1 MKVLKIKA
9 NTMQDALVEAR
20 RQLGDGVTVLHTKQ
34 YDDATMLGLARK
46 PVVEILA
53 AADAPAQPVRAQT
66 ATATATVEADWQLLS
81 RQIADVKR
89 LLGDMDETRPQA
101 AHPKRSPI
109 LERLVS
115 AGVDEALAGTLVAGA
130 KDDQEKVVESIKNR
144 FNCSGPIGQAPGQAR
159 VAIVGPTGAG
169 KTTTAAKLAARCLII
184 DKKSV
189 ALLTVDTYRVGAVE
203 QLGAYARI
211 LEVPLEVGMCPEDVD
226 ALIQK
231 HSDKDVIIIDTVG
244 RSQRDGGRLSELER
258 TLRPAKPTEVHLAVS
273 AQASQAAQKEALD
286 AFRRVR
292 VDRMILTKID
302 ECPQPGC
309 ALNLAVAGLL
319 PYSYLTYG
327 QDVPDDIAVASKD
340 MLARLVWEGT
350 L

>member
-9 NTMQDALVEAR
+9 NTMQDALAEAR

-53 AADAPAQPVRAQT
+53 AADAPAQPVRTQ
-66 ATATATVEADWQLLS
+66 TATATVEADWQLLS

-101 AHPKRSPI
+101 AQSKRSPI

-115 AGVDEALAGTLVAGA
+115 AGVDEALAGTLMAA
-130 KDDQEKVVESIKNR
+130 NDDPGKVVESIKNR
-144 FNCSGPIGQAPGQAR
+144 FSCSGAIGQASGQAR

-226 ALIQK
+226 ALVQK

-258 TLRPAKPTEVHLAVS
+258 MLRPAKPTEVHLAVS

-286 AFRRVR
+286 AFRRLR

>member
-9 NTMQDALVEAR
+9 NTMQDALAEAR
-20 RQLGDGVTVLHTKQ
+20 RQLGDGATVLHTKQ
-34 YDDATMLGLARK
+34 YEDATLLGLSRK

-53 AADAPAQPVRAQT
+53 AADAPEGATARTQT
-66 ATATATVEADWQLLS
+66 ATAEADWQLLS
-81 RQIADVKR
+81 RQIADVR
-89 LLGDMDETRPQA
+89 HILGGLGDSRPDPA
-101 AHPKRSPI
+101 NRERS
-109 LERLVS
+109 LVADRLVS
-115 AGVDEALAGTLVAGA
+115 NGVDEPLAETLAGTAQ
-130 KDDQEKVVESIKNR
+130 DNPEKAIDLLKRR
-144 FNCSGPIGQAPGQAR
+144 FKCSGPIGSAAGQAR

-169 KTTTAAKLAARCLII
+169 KTTTAAKLAARCLLV
-184 DKKSV
+184 DRKSV

-211 LEVPLEVGMCPEDVD
+211 LEVPLEVGMCPEDID
-226 ALIQK
+226 ALVQK

-258 TLRPAKPTEVHLAVS
+258 MLRPAKPTEVHLALS

-286 AFRRVR
+286 AFRRMR
-292 VDRMILTKID
+292 VDRMILTKLD

-319 PYSYLTYG
+319 PYSYVTYG
-327 QDVPDDIAVASKD
+327 QDVPDDIAAANED